1 MNQLLDNILERPKL
15 QKIAILAALIILISA
30 LYYSFLYSPKSDEV
44 AKLADSVE
52 IARNEKNAKQ
62 IKAADLPRLQ
72 RDLKT
77 LDMQLLKAVAEL
89 PNQKQIALLLTH
101 ISAKAQQVGLNLIL
115 FRPRAETFQEFYA
128 EVPVD
133 ITVKGSFHNT
143 VSFFDAVGRLDR
155 LINIDN
161 IGFKSPTISG
171 DNVILETTSVATA
184 FRFLDDAER
193 KKVAED
199 KAKAAAKAKK

>member
-1 MNQLLDNILERPKL
+1 MNQLIDNILERSKL
-15 QKIAILAALIILISA
+15 QKIGILAATIILLAA
-30 LYYSFLYSPKSDEV
+30 LYYSFLYSPRSDEM
-44 AKLADSVE
+44 AKLSDSVE
-52 IARNEKNAKQ
+52 IARNEKTAKQ
-62 IKAADLPRLQ
+62 QKAANLPRLKK
-72 RDLKT
+72 DIE
-77 LDMQLLKAVAEL
+77 QLEMELTKAVAQL
-89 PNQKQIALLLTH
+89 PNKKEIADLLRT
-101 ISAKAQQVGLNLIL
+101 ISAKALQSGLNVLL

-143 VSFFDAVGRLDR
+143 VGFFDEVGRLNR
-155 LINIDN
+155 LVNIDN
-161 IGFKSPTISG
+161 IGFKNPTIAG

-199 KAKAAAKAKK
+199 KAKAAKAKK

>member
-1 MNQLLDNILERPKL
+1 MNQLLDNILERSKP
-15 QKIAILAALIILISA
+15 QKIAILAAMIILISA
-30 LYYSFLYSPKSDEV
+30 LYYSFVYSPKSDEV

-62 IKAADLPRLQ
+62 LKAANLPRLQ
-72 RDLKT
+72 RDLKM
-77 LDMQLLKAVAEL
+77 LDMQLIKAVAEL
-89 PNQKQIALLLTH
+89 PNQKQIAALLTH
-101 ISAKAQQVGLNLIL
+101 ISAQAQQAGLNVLL
-115 FRPRAETFQEFYA
+115 FRPRPETFQEFYA

-133 ITVKGSFHNT
+133 ITVKGNFHNT

-161 IGFKSPTISG
+161 IGFRNPTIAG
-171 DNVILETTSVATA
+171 DNVIMETTSVATA
-184 FRFLDDAER
+184 FRFLNEAER

>member
-1 MNQLLDNILERPKL
+1 MNQLIDNILERPKL
-15 QKIAILAALIILISA
+15 QKIAILGATIILLAA
-30 LYYSFLYSPKSDEV
+30 LYYSFLYSPRSDEM

-52 IARNEKNAKQ
+52 ISRNEKTAKQ
-62 IKAADLPRLQ
+62 QKAANLPRLKKDIQ
-72 RDLKT
+72 QLE
-77 LDMQLLKAVAEL
+77 MQLTKAVAQL
-89 PNQKQIALLLTH
+89 PNKKEIADLLRT
-101 ISAKAQQVGLNLIL
+101 ISAKASQSGLDILL
-115 FRPRAETFQEFYA
+115 FRPRAEAFQEFYA

-143 VSFFDAVGRLDR
+143 VGFFDEVGRLNR
-155 LINIDN
+155 LVNIDN
-161 IGFKSPTISG
+161 IGFKNPTVAG

-193 KKVAED
+193 KKVAEE

>member
-1 MNQLLDNILERPKL
+1 MNQLLDNILERSKP
-15 QKIAILAALIILISA
+15 QKIAILAAMIILISA
-30 LYYSFLYSPKSDEV
+30 LYYSFVYSPKSDEV

-62 IKAADLPRLQ
+62 LKAANLPRLQ
-72 RDLKT
+72 RDLKM
-77 LDMQLLKAVAEL
+77 LDMQLAKAVAEL
-89 PNQKQIALLLTH
+89 PNQKQIAALLTH
-101 ISAKAQQVGLNLIL
+101 ISAQAQQAGLNVLL
-115 FRPRAETFQEFYA
+115 FRPRPETFQEFYA

-133 ITVKGSFHNT
+133 ITVKGNFHNT

-161 IGFKSPTISG
+161 IGFRNPTIAG
-171 DNVILETTSVATA
+171 DNVIMETTSVATA
-184 FRFLDDAER
+184 FRFLNEAER